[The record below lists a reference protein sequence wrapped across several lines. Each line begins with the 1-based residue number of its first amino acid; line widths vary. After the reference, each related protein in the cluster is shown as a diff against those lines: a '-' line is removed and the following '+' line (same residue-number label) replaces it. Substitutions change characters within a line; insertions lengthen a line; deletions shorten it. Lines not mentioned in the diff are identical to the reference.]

1 MDLLQ
6 SQVEVTGRGTWLSW
20 ACPQRTICHLKQL
33 SNSMRGVLT
42 LADYNRPNL
51 KQFLQG
57 NIQQGR
63 ENTRKAKLYRK
74 VQIDFTPE
82 AFYELFEK
90 CLTKNIKRSL
100 KQHIS

>member
-6 SQVEVTGRGTWLSW
+6 SQVTGRGTWLSW